1 MEIVP
6 ATPSEIAEFKQAAAA
21 RYAEK
26 GVAPEVAD
34 QLFNAQM
41 AKIAAE
47 MQLVPQVPQEAPA
60 APAPAP
66 QNPRI
71 EKLASALAAELGR
84 TRKQVK

>member
-1 MEIVP
+1 MEIMP

-47 MQLVPQVPQEAPA
+47 MQLVPEQAPVV
-60 APAPAP
+60 
-66 QNPRI
+66 NPKI
-71 EKLASALAAELGR
+71 EKLASALALELGR
-84 TRKQVK
+84 TRKVK